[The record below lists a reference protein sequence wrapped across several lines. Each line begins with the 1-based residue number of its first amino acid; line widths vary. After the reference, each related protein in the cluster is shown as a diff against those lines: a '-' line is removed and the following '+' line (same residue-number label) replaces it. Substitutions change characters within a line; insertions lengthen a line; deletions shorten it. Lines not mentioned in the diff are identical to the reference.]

1 MLLDKASHLCYNK
14 RDFLDKYH
22 WIGKG
27 IIMKIFI
34 GVSNFGKI
42 KKAEIDVSNFVVFT
56 GKNNS
61 GKSSMLQ
68 LLYGLLQR
76 LPKLEILIDDY
87 EIDENTELELKR
99 EKKWFLNYEKKV
111 NLYLQENKE
120 QIVESIFHR
129 SIPVEDIYIKI
140 VDINEKITIQFN
152 KRAELETKINNNL
165 NTDDSLISNKRIQL
179 YIEEQ
184 NSKTDEVLYRSKV
197 SFSASQSREFVKLYV
212 ERDVAGL
219 IWNLFMGK
227 KELLFLPA
235 SKAGIQL
242 LYKSLLNGKE
252 NKKPAAR
259 TSGSKDKIQEIESGI
274 SLPVWDFLQF
284 LLNYTTNN
292 KTTRDNKKLTDFIE
306 KYFLNGRLQQKEE
319 ETVYIPD
326 NTDQSIPIGLASP
339 VVNEL
344 APMTKALTG
353 TADYQYLFYDT
364 VENCLDLEMQ
374 RQMARLLIR
383 LNNSGKRLIV
393 TTYSETMLSELSQ
406 LIQISLDKYTKSDI
420 KENQKEKLDKLNL
433 TKEDLLDS
441 KNIHVYQFS
450 IQSDGMSAVD
460 ELNF

>member
-1 MLLDKASHLCYNK
+1 
-14 RDFLDKYH
+14 
-22 WIGKG
+22 
-27 IIMKIFI
+27 MKIFI

-212 ERDVAGL
+212 EREVAGL

-252 NKKPAAR
+252 K
-259 TSGSKDKIQEIESGI
+259 
-274 SLPVWDFLQF
+274 
-284 LLNYTTNN
+284 
-292 KTTRDNKKLTDFIE
+292 
-306 KYFLNGRLQQKEE
+306 
-319 ETVYIPD
+319 
-326 NTDQSIPIGLASP
+326 
-339 VVNEL
+339 
-344 APMTKALTG
+344 
-353 TADYQYLFYDT
+353 
-364 VENCLDLEMQ
+364 
-374 RQMARLLIR
+374 
-383 LNNSGKRLIV
+383 
-393 TTYSETMLSELSQ
+393 
-406 LIQISLDKYTKSDI
+406 
-420 KENQKEKLDKLNL
+420 
-433 TKEDLLDS
+433 
-441 KNIHVYQFS
+441 
-450 IQSDGMSAVD
+450 
-460 ELNF
+460 

>member
-1 MLLDKASHLCYNK
+1 
-14 RDFLDKYH
+14 
-22 WIGKG
+22 
-27 IIMKIFI
+27 
-34 GVSNFGKI
+34 
-42 KKAEIDVSNFVVFT
+42 
-56 GKNNS
+56 
-61 GKSSMLQ
+61 
-68 LLYGLLQR
+68 
-76 LPKLEILIDDY
+76 
-87 EIDENTELELKR
+87 
-99 EKKWFLNYEKKV
+99 
-111 NLYLQENKE
+111 
-120 QIVESIFHR
+120 
-129 SIPVEDIYIKI
+129 
-140 VDINEKITIQFN
+140 
-152 KRAELETKINNNL
+152 
-165 NTDDSLISNKRIQL
+165 
-179 YIEEQ
+179 
-184 NSKTDEVLYRSKV
+184 
-197 SFSASQSREFVKLYV
+197 
-212 ERDVAGL
+212 
-219 IWNLFMGK
+219 MGK

-259 TSGSKDKIQEIESGI
+259 TSRSKDKIQEIESGI

>member
-1 MLLDKASHLCYNK
+1 
-14 RDFLDKYH
+14 
-22 WIGKG
+22 
-27 IIMKIFI
+27 MKIFI

-56 GKNNS
+56 GKNNT

-87 EIDENTELELKR
+87 EIDETTELELTR
-99 EKKWFLNYEKKV
+99 GKKWFLDYEKKV

-129 SIPVEDIYIKI
+129 PIPVEDIYIKI

-152 KRAELETKINNNL
+152 KRVEFEAKRNNNL
-165 NTDDSLISNKRIQL
+165 NTENSLKNNKRIQL
-179 YIEEQ
+179 CIEEQ
-184 NSKTDEVLYRSKV
+184 NSKTDEILYRSKV
-197 SFSASQSREFVKLYV
+197 SFSVSQSREFIKLYV
-212 ERDVAGL
+212 EREVAGL

-235 SKAGIQL
+235 SKTGIQL

-252 NKKPAAR
+252 NKKPLTGR
-259 TSGSKDKIQEIESGI
+259 LTRSKDKIQEIELEMP
-274 SLPVWDFLQF
+274 LPVWDFLQF
-284 LLNYTTNN
+284 LLNYNPNN
-292 KTTRDNKKLTDFIE
+292 KTIRDNKRLIDFIE
-306 KYFLNGRLQQKEE
+306 KHFIHGRLQRKEE
-319 ETVYIPD
+319 ETVYIPE
-326 NTDQSIPIGLASP
+326 NTDQSILIGLASP

-344 APMTKALTG
+344 TPIVKALTG
-353 TADYQYLFYDT
+353 TADYQYIFFDM
-364 VENCLDLEMQ
+364 VENCLDSKMQ
-374 RQMARLLIR
+374 REMARLLIR

-393 TTYSETMLSELSQ
+393 TTYSETMLSELSR
-406 LIQISLDKYTKSDI
+406 LIQISLERPTKDDI
-420 KENQKEKLDKLNL
+420 KKKENERLDKLNL

-450 IQSDGMSAVD
+450 IQADGMSTVH
-460 ELNF
+460 ELKF